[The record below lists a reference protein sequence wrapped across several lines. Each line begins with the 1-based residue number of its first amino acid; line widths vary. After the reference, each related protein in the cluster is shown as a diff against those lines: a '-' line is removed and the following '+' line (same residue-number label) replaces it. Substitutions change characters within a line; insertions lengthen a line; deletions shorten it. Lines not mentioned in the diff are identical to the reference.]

1 MDLSLTLRKWPGLF
15 ERLGKI
21 ITAERA
27 AAWFSKIADTY
38 APSQTAR
45 YTRGPVLRDL
55 LQAAG
60 DIEGLS
66 FHQNLWKTGN
76 VAIALGR
83 QPGKPL
89 WMLAHLDGISYALGF
104 REGDRPR
111 AWWATNPGSG
121 RDCDRGRRQRHFL
134 RDADR

>member
-27 AAWFSKIADTY
+27 AAWFSKIADTH

-55 LQAAG
+55 LRATLPSRWGASLAS
-60 DIEGLS
+60 LS
-66 FHQNLWKTGN
+66 G
-76 VAIALGR
+76 
-83 QPGKPL
+83 
-89 WMLAHLDGISYALGF
+89 
-104 REGDRPR
+104 
-111 AWWATNPGSG
+111 
-121 RDCDRGRRQRHFL
+121 
-134 RDADR
+134 